1 MDFKKTNEII
11 RLQVIPCFVGNDLK
25 GIIVYIKKKKKSKL
39 VSIFK
44 TKKVQGSELTQ
55 ESGDEE
61 K

>member
-25 GIIVYIKKKKKSKL
+25 GIIVYIKKKSKL

-44 TKKVQGSELTQ
+44 TKKV
-55 ESGDEE
+55 
-61 K
+61 